1 MLASVVISQNLGSF
15 KSLKDLRLII
25 AHVKKT
31 SYEQIALY
39 ADQVDLDDSDLTS
52 FEELLVRYKSGAPI
66 SKILNIRGF
75 WKHDFFVNEF
85 VLDPRPETEL
95 IIEEVLK
102 RFNTED
108 EFKFL
113 DVGTGSGCI
122 LLSLLSEFKN
132 SYGIGIDISPE
143 AIQVALRNQ
152 EKLHI
157 TNAEFLNIGWNDF
170 RGSVDIIVS
179 NPPYIRTQDIAT
191 LDVSV
196 KEYDPIIALD
206 GGLSGLRSYEEI
218 SSLAK
223 QWISPGGCIFFEVG
237 YDQAK
242 DVADILTQRGYTSI
256 EISKDLAGIDRLVSG
271 ISQG

>member
-1 MLASVVISQNLGSF
+1 MLASVVISQNLGSV

-39 ADQVDLDDSDLTS
+39 ADKVDLDDSDLTS
-52 FEELLVRYKSGAPI
+52 FEELLARYKSGAPI

-196 KEYDPIIALD
+196 REYDPIIALD

-223 QWISPGGCIFFEVG
+223 QWISPGGYIFFEVG

-242 DVADILTQRGYTSI
+242 DVADILAQCGYTSI

>member
-1 MLASVVISQNLGSF
+1 MLASVVISQNLGSV

-39 ADQVDLDDSDLTS
+39 ADKVDLDDSDLTS
-52 FEELLVRYKSGAPI
+52 FEELLARYKSGAPI

-179 NPPYIRTQDIAT
+179 NPPYIRTQDIAA
-191 LDVSV
+191 LDISV
-196 KEYDPIIALD
+196 REYDPIIALD

-256 EISKDLAGIDRLVSG
+256 EISKDLAGINRLVSG